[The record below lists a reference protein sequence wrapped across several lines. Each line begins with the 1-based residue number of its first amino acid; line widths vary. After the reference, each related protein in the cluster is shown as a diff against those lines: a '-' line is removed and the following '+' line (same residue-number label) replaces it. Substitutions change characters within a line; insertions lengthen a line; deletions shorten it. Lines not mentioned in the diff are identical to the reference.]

1 MTKIPKCR
9 LDTLLVEKGLA
20 VSRHKAQALIMAGRI
35 MVDGL
40 KVEKPGQS
48 VPCDADLLVEEELP
62 YVSRG
67 GLKLEGALNS
77 LAIDVSGLVV
87 LDAGASTGGFT
98 DCLLQ
103 RGASRVVA
111 VDVGYG
117 QLDWKLRNAPRV
129 TMMERRN
136 IRFFGQDDLPCPIDA
151 AVADLSF
158 ISLRLVFPALAAL
171 LQPGQWL
178 LALVKPQFEV
188 GRTSVGKGGVVRD
201 PQKIREAVESIK
213 RSAQIH
219 GFKVLGEVESPI
231 RGPKGNREFFLYLMR
246 EAPLSQGEK

>member
-1 MTKIPKCR
+1 MPKIPKCR

-20 VSRHKAQALIMAGRI
+20 ASRHKAQALIMAGRI

-40 KVEKPGQS
+40 RAEKPGQS
-48 VPCDADLLVEEELP
+48 IPCDADLSVEEEFP

-67 GLKLEGALNS
+67 GLKLEGALNAF
-77 LAIDVSGLVV
+77 AIDVSGLVV

-103 RGASRVVA
+103 RGAQRVVA

-117 QLDWKLRNAPRV
+117 QLDWKLRNDLRV

-136 IRFFGQDDLPCPIDA
+136 IRFFSQDDLPCPIDA

-158 ISLRLVFPALAAL
+158 ISLKVVLPALAAM
-171 LQPGQWL
+171 LQPGKWL
-178 LALVKPQFEV
+178 LAMVKPQFEV
-188 GRTSVGKGGVVRD
+188 GRPSVGKGGVVRD
-201 PQKIREAVESIK
+201 PEKIREAVESVK
-213 RSAQIH
+213 TFAQTH

-231 RGPKGNREFFLYLMR
+231 RGPKGNREFFLYLTR
-246 EAPLSQGEK
+246 EAPRS